1 MSELNKGNEKRRRI
15 FFKCCRIFNIVAV
28 ILVIGLFLI
37 FLYMGLAMRR
47 DNNQSPYIDQYAESS
62 TTETPKSII
71 IPTVDDIRANGYPT
85 NENGE
90 TYGPEVWEST
100 DPPPDL
106 ILVIADDGQ
115 DGYVKK
121 TDMDSDVTTPEEAA
135 NYKPGRR
142 VLNVYL
148 HDGTTVIGT
157 FTLGGD

>member
-1 MSELNKGNEKRRRI
+1 MKLKSAGAI
-15 FFKCCRIFNIVAV
+15 
-28 ILVIGLFLI
+28 ILLFLVC
-37 FLYMGLAMRR
+37 FSSVLLLSAAGGR
-47 DNNQSPYIDQYAESS
+47 DEKQNTDIDGYSEN
-62 TTETPKSII
+62 TKIEPTESII

-115 DGYVKK
+115 DGYVRK
-121 TDMDSDVTTPEEAA
+121 TDMDNGVTTLEDAINHKPE
-135 NYKPGRR
+135 NR

-148 HDGTTVIGT
+148 HDGVTIIGT